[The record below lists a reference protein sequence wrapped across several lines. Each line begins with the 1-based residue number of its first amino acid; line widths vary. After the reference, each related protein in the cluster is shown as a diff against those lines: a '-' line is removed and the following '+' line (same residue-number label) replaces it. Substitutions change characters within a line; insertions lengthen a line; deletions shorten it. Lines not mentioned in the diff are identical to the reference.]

1 MMGLIAA
8 VSSRRS
14 ARLQRWPR
22 PQHDRALTIAHRR
35 PAWEQLRFANCMRFS
50 AVVSVVGL
58 DAAPL
63 ILIAIVSGMSASEGS
78 RPPGESRNAST
89 RKS

>member
-1 MMGLIAA
+1 
-8 VSSRRS
+8 
-14 ARLQRWPR
+14 
-22 PQHDRALTIAHRR
+22 
-35 PAWEQLRFANCMRFS
+35 MRFS